1 MFQTVSPLE
10 RIKIFFSRKDALPRL
25 ILINIGVW
33 LVLALIRS
41 IASLFDAPGQM
52 MGTSNSM
59 GGWMMHAFALPSSFT
74 AFLARPW
81 TLITYMFLHFSFL
94 HILFNMLWLWWFG
107 VIFVQYLSQRQLL
120 GTYLFGGIAGG
131 LFYMIAF
138 NIFPAFV
145 EVRESAM
152 ALGAS
157 ASVLAIVVAIS
168 FYVPNYTIHL
178 FLLGPVK
185 IKYIAIFS
193 IVMDL
198 FMLNSGNAGGHLA
211 HLGGALWGFA
221 WVKMLPGYD
230 ITRMFGWVNFSRTRT
245 RWQSGQKRRKFK
257 VYRQSGR
264 PFTDEEYNIAK
275 VEKQKKID
283 HILDKISR
291 SGYDSLT
298 SEEKELLFSNSKKP

>member
-10 RIKIFFSRKDALPRL
+10 RIKIFFSRNDALPRL
-25 ILINIGVW
+25 ILVNVGVW
-33 LVLALIRS
+33 LLFALVQS
-41 IASLFDAPGQM
+41 IAFLFETPGQL
-52 MGTSNSM
+52 TDTA
-59 GGWMMHAFALPSSFT
+59 GGMRGWIMQNFALPASF
-74 AFLARPW
+74 AGLLAKPW
-81 TLITYMFLHFSFL
+81 TLITYMFLHLNFL

-107 VIFVQYLSQRQLL
+107 SIFVQYLSQKQLL
-120 GTYLFGGIAGG
+120 GTYLLGGIAGG
-131 LFYMIAF
+131 LLFMLAF
-138 NIFPAFV
+138 NIFPAFAYI
-145 EVRESAM
+145 RGTAL

-193 IVMDL
+193 IVMDV
-198 FMLNSGNAGGHLA
+198 FMINSPNAGGHLA
-211 HLGGALWGFA
+211 HLGGALWGYL
-221 WVKMLPGYD
+221 WVSMLPKYD
-230 ITRMFGWVNFSRTRT
+230 ITKIFNGLNFRLPKLNARESH
-245 RWQSGQKRRKFK
+245 RKFK
-257 VYRQSGR
+257 VYRQPGR

-275 VEKQKKID
+275 AEKQKKID

-298 SEEKELLFSNSKKP
+298 AEEKELLFSNSKK

>member
-1 MFQTVSPLE
+1 MFQAVSPLE

-33 LVLALIRS
+33 LLLALIRS
-41 IASLFDAPGQM
+41 IAFLFESPGQM
-52 MGTSNSM
+52 MDASSGM
-59 GGWMMHAFALPSSFT
+59 DEWMMRAFALPSSLP

-81 TLITYMFLHFSFL
+81 TLITYMFYHKGFL

-107 VIFVQYLSQRQLL
+107 AIFVQYLSQRQLL
-120 GTYLFGGIAGG
+120 GTYLLGGIAGG
-131 LFYMIAF
+131 LLYMLAF
-138 NIFPAFV
+138 NIFPAFEGV
-145 EVRESAM
+145 SAM

-157 ASVLAIVVAIS
+157 ASVLAIVMAIS

-185 IKYIAIFS
+185 IKYIALFS
-193 IVMDL
+193 VVMDL
-198 FMLNSGNAGGHLA
+198 FMLNSANAGGHLA

-221 WVKMLPGYD
+221 WVKMLPKYD
-230 ITRMFGWVNFSRTRT
+230 ITRMFGWLDFSRS
-245 RWQSGQKRRKFK
+245 RWQTGKPRRKFK
-257 VYRQSGR
+257 VYRQPNR
-264 PFTDEEYNIAK
+264 PFTDEEYNISKA
-275 VEKQKKID
+275 EKQKKID

-298 SEEKELLFSNSKKP
+298 SAEKELLFSNSKNQK